1 VALAVSTLHNI
12 LKGDLYYTAVKLLK
26 LEHKLFF
33 SGAKEIRLIR
43 VKWCIWE

>member
-12 LKGDLYYTAVKLLK
+12 PKGDPCYTVVKPLK

-33 SGAKEIRLIR
+33 SGAKEIRIIM